1 MGQMSRRFNF
11 DDFDALC
18 AEALGERP
26 EPVPFTR
33 EELERLA
40 TDQAEAERVLGHMV
54 MAGEITAEEAYA
66 LVDFGDPA
74 FRRPGQV
81 GSAPTRFTSGE
92 TVGLS
97 D

>member
-1 MGQMSRRFNF
+1 MVEMSKRFNF

-66 LVDFGDPA
+66 LVDFGDA
-74 FRRPGQV
+74 G
-81 GSAPTRFTSGE
+81 FTSGE